1 MLFFPQ
7 WACEGHSV
15 DFDARLADH
24 GINTMYLYIY
34 ILERERE
41 RKCMNMQP
49 WAIPASKEN
58 NHQSSPA
65 VQTKGLQPR
74 LWLFGSLSPVGHVSG
89 IGVKS
94 ALIPRSG
101 FL

>member
-1 MLFFPQ
+1 MLIQ
-7 WACEGHSV
+7 
-15 DFDARLADH
+15 
-24 GINTMYLYIY
+24 YIY

-49 WAIPASKEN
+49 WAIPASKEK

-65 VQTKGLQPR
+65 VQKKGLQPR